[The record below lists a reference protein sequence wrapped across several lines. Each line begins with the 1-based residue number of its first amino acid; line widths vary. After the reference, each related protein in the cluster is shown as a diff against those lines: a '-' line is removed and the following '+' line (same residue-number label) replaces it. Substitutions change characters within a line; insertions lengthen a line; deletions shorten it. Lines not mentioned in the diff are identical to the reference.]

1 MTPSEYMIL
10 EFRWNHLNQ
19 GLIMTEDIL
28 NTSLMYY
35 ILPKYVSDEMSRQI
49 QLIKYAYK
57 DLKYNKPWWTHTFE
71 FDMCRLHSVGP
82 KIDEIIE
89 ECYEKFQINTD
100 KYYKKYMSCAVNFKY
115 TEESENIQRNCN
127 SKNGN
132 ANKNQCKNPCKTKTS
147 SVWKKLFNWKYIN
160 IRNLLK

>member
-19 GLIMTEDIL
+19 GLIRTEDIL
-28 NTSLMYY
+28 NMSLMYY
-35 ILPKYVSDEMSRQI
+35 ILPKYVSDEMNKQK
-49 QLIKYAYK
+49 QLIQYAYK

-115 TEESENIQRNCN
+115 TEESEDIQIN
-127 SKNGN
+127 SDSKKENE
-132 ANKNQCKNPCKTKTS
+132 NPCETRNL
-147 SVWKKLFNWKYIN
+147 SVWEKFLNWKNIN
-160 IRNLLK
+160 IRKLIK

>member
-19 GLIMTEDIL
+19 GLIRTEDIL
-28 NTSLMYY
+28 NMSLMYY
-35 ILPKYVSDEMSRQI
+35 ILPKYVSDEMNKQK
-49 QLIKYAYK
+49 QLIQYAYK

-100 KYYKKYMSCAVNFKY
+100 KYYKKYMTCVVNFKY
-115 TEESENIQRNCN
+115 TEESEDIQIN
-127 SKNGN
+127 SDSKKENE
-132 ANKNQCKNPCKTKTS
+132 NPCETRTL
-147 SVWKKLFNWKYIN
+147 SVWKKFLNWKNIN
-160 IRNLLK
+160 IRKLIK